1 MRIIIQ
7 EGNTAFF
14 NMALDEAISEAVRKG
29 ISPPTLRLYQWDKPS
44 ISIGYFQKVSDI
56 NTDYCKQ
63 KGYPVVRRPT
73 GGRAILHHNEL
84 TYSLSMRF
92 DSNIFKG
99 RLHEDYSIISNAISS
114 GLRGCGIDVRINHL
128 RKRNTGKSPVCF
140 KFTSYGEITV
150 NNKKI
155 AGSAQKRY
163 TDGFLHQGSIPIS
176 IDRCELKNVFRVTED
191 EGFDDIGTIKE
202 SIPEITINKL
212 MSALK
217 RAFEETIGIKMVSD
231 EPSGIEMK
239 LAKDLELKR
248 YSTDEW
254 NLRR

>member
-7 EGNTAFF
+7 KDNSAFF

-29 ISPPTLRLYQWDKPS
+29 LSPPTLRFYQWNSPS

-56 NTDYCKQ
+56 NIDYCSK
-63 KGYPVVRRPT
+63 KGYPLVRRPT

-84 TYSLSMRF
+84 TYSFSTWF

-99 RLHEDYSIISNAISS
+99 KLSEDHLIISNAISS
-114 GLRGCGIDVRINHL
+114 GLMFCGIDVRINYS
-128 RKRNTGKSPVCF
+128 RKRDTGKSPVCF
-140 KFTSYGEITV
+140 KFISYGEITI

-155 AGSAQKRY
+155 TGSAQKRY
-163 TDGFLHQGSIPIS
+163 TDGFLQQGSIQ
-176 IDRCELKNVFRVTED
+176 IDIDKCEMKNVFKINDKED
-191 EGFDDIGTIKE
+191 FNDIGTIKE
-202 SIPEITINKL
+202 FAPEITINEL
-212 MSALK
+212 INALK
-217 RAFEETIGIKMVSD
+217 RAFEETLGVKMVSD
-231 EPSGIEMK
+231 EPSAFEIRH
-239 LAKDLELKR
+239 AKELELKK